1 MQALDKLAVE
11 QEKQIVVRREKKEE
25 EFRKMRALEAEW
37 SGVLDKQ
44 ARAASPRARRD
55 LAATSPR
62 AVEPWLCLP

>member
-44 ARAASPRARRD
+44 ARAHAARHATRASHVGPRREVAVCAR
-55 LAATSPR
+55 A
-62 AVEPWLCLP
+62 